1 MNSTIFVFYCLM
13 LLLGFFFLSSSAENI
28 DLSRELE
35 DVQSRFT
42 QTSRLKAS
50 LILQVD
56 ELKRQV
62 EEENKVQHTQL
73 LPNQTSL
80 KSTTFV
86 LELFDCR
93 PAGS

>member
-1 MNSTIFVFYCLM
+1 MNSNHICV
-13 LLLGFFFLSSSAENI
+13 LLFDVIVFFFISSSAENI

>member
-1 MNSTIFVFYCLM
+1 M

-80 KSTTFV
+80 KSITFV
-86 LELFDCR
+86 LQLFDCR